1 VFKSQRRGIPAPGK
15 PSGEVMAS
23 LGIIGGVYEYSVPAP
38 KFMTNMSLTFSN
50 ITKHPKVLTTNDLY
64 FVPYFGA
71 T

>member
-1 VFKSQRRGIPAPGK
+1 
-15 PSGEVMAS
+15 
-23 LGIIGGVYEYSVPAP
+23 VYGYSVPAP

-64 FVPYFGA
+64 FVPCFGA